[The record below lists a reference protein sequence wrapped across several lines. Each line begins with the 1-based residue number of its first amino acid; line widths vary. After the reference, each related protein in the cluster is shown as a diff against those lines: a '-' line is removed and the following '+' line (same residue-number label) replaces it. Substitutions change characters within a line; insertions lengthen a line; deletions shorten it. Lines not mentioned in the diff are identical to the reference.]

1 MGTKIVL
8 VDDSLVAL
16 EWAREA
22 LAPMGFEVVTYN
34 ASLGIQAFVRKNQPR
49 LVLLDVNMPALN
61 GDLVCRMLKES
72 PQTKDVL
79 VALYSS
85 MPEDELQQLAEK
97 SGADGYILKSNDVSL
112 LSQQLER
119 LLRRPSAIAPA

>member
-1 MGTKIVL
+1 MQSIL
-8 VDDSLVAL
+8 IVDDRNENLTAL
-16 EWAREA
+16 ESLLERPDVQLLKSDNGNDA
-22 LAPMGFEVVTYN
+22 LRLLLRYDVA
-34 ASLGIQAFVRKNQPR
+34 

-85 MPEDELQQLAEK
+85 MPEDELQQLAAK
-97 SGADGYILKSNDVSL
+97 SGADGYIVKSNDVSL
-112 LSQQLER
+112 LSQQLDR
-119 LLRRPSAIAPA
+119 LLRRPSFTTA